1 VEEYG
6 ATLRWA
12 GSIFLKDELAE
23 FPATF
28 IIICPLLAPQATRL
42 YTIHFGSFTALWD
55 SFLWASVK
63 GSNEII
69 PPLKPDCLIN

>member
-6 ATLRWA
+6 AALRWA

-28 IIICPLLAPQATRL
+28 IIICPLLAPHATRL
-42 YTIHFGSFTALWD
+42 WIIHFGSFAALSD

-63 GSNEII
+63 GSNEVT
-69 PPLKPDCLIN
+69 PPLKPDCLID